1 MARRDSDDPDPY
13 RYERTGAQESWIVD
27 RFVRR
32 VEVWRFTG
40 EHPASVSYSDSD
52 TLTTP
57 LLPDLAIHIHEIW
70 P

>member
-1 MARRDSDDPDPY
+1 VQKRY
-13 RYERTGAQESWIVD
+13 LYERTGAQECWIVD

-40 EHPASVSYSDSD
+40 DYPTSVSYSDGN
-52 TLTTP
+52 TLTTT
-57 LLPDLAIHIHEIW
+57 LLPDLAILIHEIW

>member
-1 MARRDSDDPDPY
+1 M
-13 RYERTGAQESWIVD
+13 D

-40 EHPASVSYSDSD
+40 EHPASVSYSDGD

-57 LLPDLAIHIHEIW
+57 LLPDLAIPVHEIW